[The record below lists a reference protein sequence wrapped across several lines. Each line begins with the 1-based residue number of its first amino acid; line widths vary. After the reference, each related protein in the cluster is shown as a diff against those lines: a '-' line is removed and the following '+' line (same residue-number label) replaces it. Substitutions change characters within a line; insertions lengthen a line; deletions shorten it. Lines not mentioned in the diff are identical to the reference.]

1 METFDVTPYRIVY
14 ENNPMAFAIVKLLLN
29 ELGHPSE
36 AYVAYA
42 NPALEELL
50 LRPKGSLEGASL
62 AGLFLNPNI
71 DWIDE
76 CISELDKKKPF
87 RYTSYDKNV
96 CKHIS
101 SVFYRVSQNHV
112 ALYIQDVTKIV
123 EAERHETEEKK
134 RKTDLLNSMGHDL
147 RTPLNAIIG
156 FTELALQSDSYDEER
171 EHLTK
176 IQTSAEYM
184 QSVLNDCLDMN
195 RIGNGKMKLFLEPAS
210 YEELMYGIR
219 TLLLMRAEKKKVSLI
234 FSQSAVNQRRI
245 RIDVLHMQQVLMT
258 LVDNAIKFTPEG
270 GTIECITEALIPVD
284 GYLPVNFIVRD
295 NGIGMSQEFV
305 DKQLFHEFEQEN
317 PDEGE
322 NQGTGLGLFI
332 AQHLIRLM
340 DGTITCKSEKGIG
353 TEFQISM
360 LCPIVSD
367 IPEVLQIDEDD
378 AVLRGKRV
386 LICEDHKINAMLV
399 GKMLEKKEVLSEWA
413 RNGKIGCEMFEEHE
427 TGYYDAII
435 MDLRMPVQNG
445 VDAACHIRNLDRED
459 SRKIPIIAM
468 TASAFSED
476 LESCHKA
483 GMNEYLAKPI
493 EPEQMYMLLS
503 KVFH

>member
-1 METFDVTPYRIVY
+1 
-14 ENNPMAFAIVKLLLN
+14 MAFAVVKLLLN
-29 ELGHPSE
+29 ELGHPAE
-36 AYVAYA
+36 ARFAYV

-50 LRPKGSLEGASL
+50 QRPKGSLEGVSL
-62 AGLFLNPNI
+62 AGIFLNPNI

-76 CISELDKKKPF
+76 CLAELEKNKPF
-87 RYTSYDKNV
+87 RLTRYDKNV

-101 SVFYRVSQNHV
+101 SVFFRISQDHV
-112 ALYIQDVTKIV
+112 ALYIQDVTKIE
-123 EAERHETEEKK
+123 EARRHETEDNKQK
-134 RKTDLLNSMGHDL
+134 ADLLNSMGHDL

-156 FTELALQSDSYDEER
+156 FTELALRSDSYDETR
-171 EHLTK
+171 EHLTR
-176 IQTSAEYM
+176 IQTSAAYM
-184 QSVLNDCLDMN
+184 QNILNDCLDMN
-195 RIGNGKMKLFLEPAS
+195 RIGNGKMKLFLEPVS

-245 RIDVLHMQQVLMT
+245 MIDVLHLQQVLMT

-305 DKQLFHEFEQEN
+305 SKHLFHEFEQEN
-317 PDEGE
+317 PGEGE

-340 DGTITCKSEKGIG
+340 DGTITCKSRKGVG

-360 LCPIVSD
+360 LCRIVSD
-367 IPEVLQIDEDD
+367 MPQVPHMNEDD
-378 AVLRGKRV
+378 EILRGKRV

-399 GKMLEKKEVLSEWA
+399 EKMLEKKEVLSEWA
-413 RNGKIGCEMFEEHE
+413 KNGKIGCEMFEAHE
-427 TGYYDAII
+427 PGYYDAII

-445 VDAACHIRNLDRED
+445 ADAACYIRSLKRAD
-459 SRKIPIIAM
+459 SSNIPIIAM
-468 TASAFSED
+468 TASAFPED
-476 LESCHKA
+476 LASCRKA

-493 EPEQMYMLLS
+493 EPEQIYMLLS
-503 KVFH
+503 KVFC

>member
-1 METFDVTPYRIVY
+1 M
-14 ENNPMAFAIVKLLLN
+14 
-29 ELGHPSE
+29 
-36 AYVAYA
+36 
-42 NPALEELL
+42 
-50 LRPKGSLEGASL
+50 
-62 AGLFLNPNI
+62 
-71 DWIDE
+71 
-76 CISELDKKKPF
+76 
-87 RYTSYDKNV
+87 
-96 CKHIS
+96 
-101 SVFYRVSQNHV
+101 
-112 ALYIQDVTKIV
+112 
-123 EAERHETEEKK
+123 
-134 RKTDLLNSMGHDL
+134 
-147 RTPLNAIIG
+147 
-156 FTELALQSDSYDEER
+156 
-171 EHLTK
+171 
-176 IQTSAEYM
+176 
-184 QSVLNDCLDMN
+184 
-195 RIGNGKMKLFLEPAS
+195 
-210 YEELMYGIR
+210 
-219 TLLLMRAEKKKVSLI
+219 
-234 FSQSAVNQRRI
+234 
-245 RIDVLHMQQVLMT
+245 
-258 LVDNAIKFTPEG
+258 DNAIKFTPEG

-317 PDEGE
+317 PDEGD